1 MNFWFQFFIT
11 LSTSLII
18 RIKSILMIEMH
29 KNCDY
34 ILDKTQTLLFKQKC
48 KQCDFLA
55 NGVDLMID
63 EKLD

>member
-1 MNFWFQFFIT
+1 
-11 LSTSLII
+11 
-18 RIKSILMIEMH
+18 MIEMH

-55 NGVDLMID
+55 NGMDLMID